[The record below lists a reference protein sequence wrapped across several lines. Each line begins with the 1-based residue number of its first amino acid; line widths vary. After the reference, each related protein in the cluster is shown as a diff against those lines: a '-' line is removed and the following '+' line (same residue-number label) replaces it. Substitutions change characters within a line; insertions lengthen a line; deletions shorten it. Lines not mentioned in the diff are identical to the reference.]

1 MIRVSTFKP
10 EHFNN
15 NGDQGNIEALS
26 LCLSAQ
32 GIEYVVTD
40 QIEPA
45 DDFVLVGDASIAA
58 IKHYESALL
67 EIVPLLTERLEAGK
81 ATLLVGRAYEF
92 LAPHLGLDLKI
103 GTRRSEFL
111 KVSSDLGE
119 VIGYHNSEVV
129 EPRFFVRGN
138 FFGTTLFGPVLAKNP
153 GLLAQI
159 VNSLG
164 YQGELDQWQLEI
176 PAEIATRTTFG

>member
-15 NGDQGNIEALS
+15 NGDQGNIEVLS
-26 LCLSAQ
+26 FCLSAQ

-58 IKHYESALL
+58 MNHYESDLL
-67 EIVPLLTERLEAGK
+67 ELVPLLAKRLEAGK

-92 LAPHLGLDLKI
+92 LAPHLGLDLQV
-103 GTRRSEFL
+103 GARRSEFL
-111 KVSSDLGE
+111 KVSSDLGD
-119 VIGYHNSEVV
+119 IMGYHNSEVV
-129 EPRFFVRGN
+129 EPRFFVSGN

-153 GLLAQI
+153 GLLVQI
-159 VNSLG
+159 LNSLG

-176 PAEIATRTTFG
+176 PAEIATRTIFG